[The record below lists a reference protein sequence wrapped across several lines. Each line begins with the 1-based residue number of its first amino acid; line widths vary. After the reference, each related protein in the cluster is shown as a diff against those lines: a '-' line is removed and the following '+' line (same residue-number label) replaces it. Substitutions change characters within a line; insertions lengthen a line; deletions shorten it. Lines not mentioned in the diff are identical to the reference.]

1 MTQGHGNNSYK
12 TSGFDTRDNSVGVK
26 ALQRKEQERKEQE
39 RAKSAA
45 SSKAQSSQQQDK
57 KNPWGSVL
65 KNEQHFKSL
74 HMC

>member
-12 TSGFDTRDNSVGVK
+12 ASGFDTRDSSEGVK

-39 RAKSAA
+39 RSKSAA
-45 SSKAQSSQQQDK
+45 QSKAQSNQQQDK
-57 KNPWGSVL
+57 KSPWGSVL